1 VELRDYLEI
10 LRRRLAVIVLVP
22 ALALLAI
29 VGYTAVKPKQFQAT
43 ATVAPTALVGGVN
56 ANQYSGANGL
66 KAFVANFSAAVT
78 SQPILRQA
86 ESQTH
91 VKRGRIKSGVT
102 ATEVGTSSIMDVTY
116 TTSKR
121 KQAEPVARAVAAD
134 TIQFLFSTQVQLA
147 QQPVDAARKSLSDAE
162 GAIADLTRQ
171 TGLVVPD
178 KDYEVKAQAVASLQS
193 AQAQALA
200 NNQGGT
206 AANLQH
212 QIDQR
217 QQDLAKMAP
226 QVQQYQTLL
235 DRKNEA
241 ISALNDAQQSLNQ
254 AKAQFQA
261 ADPARVVS
269 LGKTQ
274 KISVI
279 GDLVQKGIVAIVA
292 GLILALAIV
301 AVQEILAR
309 ARPEAAEPSREITW
323 PPVPDAGQEPYPS
336 RV

>member
-10 LRRRLAVIVLVP
+10 LRRRLPVILLVP
-22 ALALLAI
+22 ALALLA
-29 VGYTAVKPKQFQAT
+29 VGGYTVIKPKQYTAT

-86 ESQTH
+86 EAQTH
-91 VKRGRIKSGVT
+91 VKRGRIKSGVA
-102 ATEVGTSSIMDVTY
+102 ATEEGASSIMDVTY
-116 TTSKR
+116 TTAKR
-121 KQAEPVARAVAAD
+121 KNAEPVARAVASD

-147 QQPVDAARKSLSDAE
+147 QQPVDAAGKNVSDAE

-200 NNQGGT
+200 NGQGATASRLQDQINQK
-206 AANLQH
+206 
-212 QIDQR
+212 

-226 QVQQYQTLL
+226 QVQQYQGLL

-269 LGKTQ
+269 LGKTL
-274 KISVI
+274 KVSVI
-279 GDLVQKGIVAIVA
+279 SDLAQKGIAAIVA

-309 ARPEAAEPSREITW
+309 ARPETAPSRELTW
-323 PPVPDAGQEPYPS
+323 PPVPEAGQEPYPS